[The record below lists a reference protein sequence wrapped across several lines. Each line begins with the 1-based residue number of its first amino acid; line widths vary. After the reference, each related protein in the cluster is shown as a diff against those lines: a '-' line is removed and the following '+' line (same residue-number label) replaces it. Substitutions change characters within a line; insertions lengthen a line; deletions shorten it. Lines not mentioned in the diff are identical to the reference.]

1 MKQFIVLMAVL
12 PILLIFMVQIG
23 YDQRT
28 GTAVDQI
35 QAIVYGAKEQAK
47 QDGCFT
53 EENIKKVKA
62 DIAEAA
68 GVDSSEV
75 EFVTEN
81 EIKYRYADTEEGRL
95 IYYRVAVP
103 MKNVMAGAGIF
114 GISDRENSYTYVID
128 SYTASERI

>member
-12 PILLIFMVQIG
+12 PILLIFMVQIA

-28 GTAVDQI
+28 GAAVDQI

-53 EENIKKVKA
+53 EENVKRVKA
-62 DIAEAA
+62 DIAKAA
-68 GVDSSEV
+68 GVDVSEV

-81 EIKYRYADTEEGRL
+81 EIKYRYADTEEDRL

-114 GISDRENSYTYVID
+114 GISDRENSYTYIID

>member
-62 DIAEAA
+62 DIARAA